1 MDCVIGKKTNDK
13 VLLTLTERMTRK
25 EIIRKM
31 PKKNVKSVHKV
42 LNQLKKEVP
51 NFGLIFKSI
60 TTDNGSEFAKLHRWG
75 KRAGVSIFYAHPYS
89 SWERG
94 LNENTNRIIRRF
106 IQKGVE
112 MKGQSK
118 KRVQWIEDWI
128 NTMYRKS
135 LGWKTADHRYQEE
148 IETLLKSRS
157 VECV

>member
-1 MDCVIGKKTNDK
+1 MCHRKKTDDK

-42 LNQLKKEVP
+42 LNQLKRETPHFNWV
-51 NFGLIFKSI
+51 FKSI

-118 KRVQWIEDWI
+118 REFSGLRTGSIPCTENRLDGKQQI
-128 NTMYRKS
+128 NGMRK
-135 LGWKTADHRYQEE
+135 K
-148 IETLLKSRS
+148 
-157 VECV
+157 

>member
-1 MDCVIGKKTNDK
+1 
-13 VLLTLTERMTRK
+13 
-25 EIIRKM
+25 
-31 PKKNVKSVHKV
+31 
-42 LNQLKKEVP
+42 
-51 NFGLIFKSI
+51 
-60 TTDNGSEFAKLHRWG
+60 
-75 KRAGVSIFYAHPYS
+75 
-89 SWERG
+89 
-94 LNENTNRIIRRF
+94 
-106 IQKGVE
+106 